1 MVRNAVV
8 DSGSSIGAQNCSVN
22 KPCEHLEGERSR
34 PRKERAQ
41 GWGGAGL
48 AWSGAQGGR

>member
-22 KPCEHLEGERSR
+22 KPVSIWKGNVPGQEKSER
-34 PRKERAQ
+34 K
-41 GWGGAGL
+41 AGVEP
-48 AWSGAQGGR
+48 G